1 MFLYML
7 MPGHLIPANSITV
20 YIYHRYRNSIDG
32 EQWTSFLQFITF
44 ISHSHLLLVI
54 LAFPLDFRLFQ
65 PASIINPR
73 LYRELSDRRTS
84 YVPLTYLQSL
94 LENFRPQQPY
104 VLRVIALRS
113 FCNLVQFFFQKAVM
127 TASSFEVVMP
137 LWISSAKEILWPT
150 QSSRPKFADTTMK
163 AYQRLI
169 SILILGLVTY
179 PSMPASACPTA
190 RRNWES
196 SQSESPLAYLLIARA
211 QIVLKTSITSRIP
224 LNHIW
229 K

>member
-73 LYRELSDRRTS
+73 LYSELSDRRTS

-94 LENFRPQQPY
+94 LENFRSQQPY
-104 VLRVIALRS
+104 VLRVIALRG
-113 FCNLVQFFFQKAVM
+113 FCNLVQFFF
-127 TASSFEVVMP
+127 
-137 LWISSAKEILWPT
+137 
-150 QSSRPKFADTTMK
+150 
-163 AYQRLI
+163 
-169 SILILGLVTY
+169 
-179 PSMPASACPTA
+179 
-190 RRNWES
+190 
-196 SQSESPLAYLLIARA
+196 SESCDDCIKFRSCNAAMDLFRKRDPVANTKLQTQICGHDHEGLPKVNINTNTRSSYL
-211 QIVLKTSITSRIP
+211 SIHAS
-224 LNHIW
+224 LCMSHC
-229 K
+229 